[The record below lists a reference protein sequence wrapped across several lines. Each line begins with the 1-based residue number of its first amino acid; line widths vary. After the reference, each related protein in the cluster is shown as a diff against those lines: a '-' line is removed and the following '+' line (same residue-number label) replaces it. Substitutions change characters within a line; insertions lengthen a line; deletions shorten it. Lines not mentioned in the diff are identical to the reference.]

1 MALLAMVIPCF
12 AEAETWVFHRSDIPL
27 FPAVVKRL
35 EALQKKEFV
44 SCPIE
49 KTSSSFIDSH
59 PPRMAIALGDAGLQR
74 ALTMTWDVP
83 ILALF
88 TEKPVTDRRVTEIE
102 IAQPHQRQIELL
114 KKLSPDLETIWYP
127 FVGEAFTP
135 PATLGK
141 AAAAARLRVIPDH
154 LNDPR
159 SLPKALQN
167 LQDRVTATI
176 LPPDPGLMNDAIIRP
191 ILLATFRS
199 QTLVVGFSEG
209 LVRQGAAFAYVLT
222 PERLGEYLAD
232 IVARAEIDAARLRD
246 PLPPFDGWT
255 LILNVTMLDKLQLS
269 PSAEVRNAAAK
280 RY

>member
-1 MALLAMVIPCF
+1 G
-12 AEAETWVFHRSDIPL
+12 EAETWVFHRSDIPL
-27 FPAVVKRL
+27 YPAVMKQL
-35 EALQKKEFV
+35 ETRQKKEFV

-59 PPRMAIALGDAGLQR
+59 PPRMAIAFGDAALQR

-102 IAQPHQRQIELL
+102 IPQPHHLQIELL
-114 KKLSPDLETIWYP
+114 KKIHGGLETIWYP

-135 PATLGK
+135 PAALGK
-141 AAAAARLRVIPDH
+141 AAAAARLNLVTDRLD
-154 LNDPR
+154 NPR
-159 SLPKALQN
+159 ELPKSLKI
-167 LQDRVTATI
+167 LHDRGTATI
-176 LPPDPGLMNDAIIRP
+176 LPPDPALMNDAVIRP
-191 ILLATFRS
+191 VLLAAFRS
-199 QTLVVGFSEG
+199 QTAVVGFSEG

-222 PERLGEYLAD
+222 PEQLGEYLAD
-232 IVARAEIDAARLRD
+232 LVTRAEIEDARLRS
-246 PLPPFDGWT
+246 PVPPFAGWN